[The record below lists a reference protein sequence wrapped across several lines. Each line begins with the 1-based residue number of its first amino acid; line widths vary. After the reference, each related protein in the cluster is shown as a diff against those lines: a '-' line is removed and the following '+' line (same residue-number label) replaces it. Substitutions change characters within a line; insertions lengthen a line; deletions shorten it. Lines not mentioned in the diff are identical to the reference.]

1 MQSLVLSLIF
11 AAVSEMFIYTDG
23 LFWLF
28 FLVLFAFVFFT
39 SWYFL
44 KKPHLV
50 ILASFL
56 PIVEFSVF
64 YLSYEPQIRH
74 LIAFASFLAFYFL
87 FALNFKKSYLIII
100 SFLEFIL
107 TSFVIFILYSLYEVP
122 FFIVFIFIFLM
133 SFLLFFSSING
144 ILKLSLQLKFR
155 LFYFSLMLALVIS
168 EFFWLF
174 TKFPFNFATSGL
186 LLFLIYYII
195 WDFTI
200 RYFASSL
207 TKKTLI
213 STILFLFLILTL
225 VFSTVE
231 LLLT

>member
-1 MQSLVLSLIF
+1 
-11 AAVSEMFIYTDG
+11 MFIYMDG
-23 LFWLF
+23 FFWLF
-28 FLVLFAFVFFT
+28 FSILFAFTVFA
-39 SWYFL
+39 SWYVL

-50 ILASFL
+50 VLSSFL
-56 PIVEFSVF
+56 PVVEFAIF
-64 YLSYEPQIRH
+64 YLSYESQVRH
-74 LIAFASFLAFYFL
+74 LLTFMSFLAFYCL

-107 TSFVIFILYSLYEVP
+107 ISFAIFIFYSLYEAP
-122 FFIVFIFIFLM
+122 FFIVFIFTFLM

-155 LFYFSLMLALVIS
+155 LFYFSLILALVIS

-174 TKFPFNFATSGL
+174 TKFPFNFATSGF

-213 STILFLFLILTL
+213 STILFLFLILAL